1 MKINYTIGGILLI
14 IIACIAIYFL
24 CIWTHFAW
32 TETDLEKRPDKM
44 FSLLG
49 WLIIFLIYLGPF
61 GGRKHF
67 TKRRTINL
75 NFRK

>member
-32 TETDLEKRPDKM
+32 TETNLEKRPDKGLT
-44 FSLLG
+44 FLL
-49 WLIIFLIYLGPF
+49 WLLIFVIYLGPF
-61 GGRKHF
+61 RGIKHF
-67 TKRRTINL
+67 TKKRTINL